1 MSKIFKIQEKISNLL
16 YPPVCGICG
25 KIAQKGICIKC
36 NVELKKQAEV
46 NILQKEE
53 IEEKNFEELMYL
65 FKYEGQVRK
74 LILDYKFNEKSYM
87 YKTFVNFLLNNK
99 KFFNIIKSYDT
110 IVPVPISKQRY
121 KQRGYNQCELLGREI
136 ANIVDIQYENNC
148 IFKQK
153 NIIEQS
159 KLNKEERIRNIQGA
173 YYLKNGKKLKNKNVL
188 VLDDIYTTGSTVN
201 ECCKII
207 NEAKPNKIG
216 VLTIAKD

>member
-1 MSKIFKIQEKISNLL
+1 MLIDLI
-16 YPPVCGICG
+16 YPPVCGICDR
-25 KIAQKGICIKC
+25 ICKKHLCKECEID
-36 NVELKKQAEV
+36 LKKYEI
-46 NILQKEE
+46 NE
-53 IEEKNFEELMYL
+53 IENAKGDESKYYDYQVKT
-65 FKYEGQVRK
+65 FKYNGKVRSK
-74 LILDYKFNEKSYM
+74 IIDYKFNEKSYL

-110 IVPVPISKQRY
+110 IVPVPISRQRY

-188 VLDDIYTTGSTVN
+188 VLDDIYTTGSTMESCAKALLAAGVQQVYGFALSSGRD
-201 ECCKII
+201 
-207 NEAKPNKIG
+207 EA
-216 VLTIAKD
+216 